1 MLRKFA
7 LLAALVAFAPA
18 LFADDEKPA
27 DEKKPAA
34 KGKIDRTKLFGT
46 MDADGD
52 GKVTKEEYKKGMTG
66 VADKLKEKAAD
77 KGKGG
82 AALEKLGG
90 QLADKAFDALDADKD
105 GSLSKEE
112 FEKAGFD
119 PAKLKDLREKFGKG
133 KKEDK

>member
-1 MLRKFA
+1 MEMLRTFA

-18 LFADDEKPA
+18 VVAGDDKPA
-27 DEKKPAA
+27 AKKPAA

-52 GKVTKEEYKKGMTG
+52 GKVTKDEYKKGMEG
-66 VADKLKEKAAD
+66 VAEKLKERAAD

-90 QLADKAFDALDADKD
+90 QLADRAFDALDADKD
-105 GSLSKEE
+105 GTLTQEE
-112 FEKAGFD
+112 FDKGGFD
-119 PAKLKDLREKFGKG
+119 PAKLKDLREKFGR
-133 KKEDK
+133 KKADE